1 MNDNKKQ
8 AKIALKQAKI
18 ALKQAKAYLNQVNAD
33 LLYFNL
39 TINQIKTFVAKHDY
53 TIIEYETCYA
63 LLKSIE
69 HREYHKTVELF
80 DIAIPILKAN
90 NIKLGWLPDYY
101 KFIKPAYC

>member
-1 MNDNKKQ
+1 MKTYTELLNNK
-8 AKIALKQAKI
+8 KQAKI

-39 TINQIKTFVAKHDY
+39 TIIQIKTFFAKRDY

-80 DIAIPILKAN
+80 DIALPILKAN